1 MYNDNSMQ
9 MLKISILNRYV
20 VSAIFVCLSLF
31 VTTTVFAAKPL
42 PLIYCGVVTLNGTPF
57 KSDGNYVLLSQIG
70 NSTFSEYIQLTKT
83 DGTYC
88 GLSIGPDDPS
98 SRETIKFI
106 LVEASEVLR
115 LDLDALNNVASELN
129 LNTDDFEKYWTDIEK
144 KTKPSKYNA
153 DKEKWLRTKLFH
165 EYASKHGIVA
175 QETDKYRVIN
185 FPTVVRDFTLTFQ
198 SLPLPTPTPT
208 PIPTSTPTPTAT
220 PVPDLVATA
229 VAAALEAFKSSQPT
243 ATPSPTVTPTPVPTP
258 EVNIVATAIAAA
270 LEAFKSSQPTP
281 FAATATSVPAT
292 ATLVP
297 PTATPVPATATPVP
311 ATATLVPATAT
322 PLPIVI
328 ETPSISNS
336 EVVLDIDN
344 NLIAKG
350 NNQDK
355 STDESNNFSPLLI
368 ALIILIV
375 IILISVIV
383 VAFFIFK
390 RSKDTVVKY

>member
-1 MYNDNSMQ
+1 MTNSMQ

-115 LDLDALNNVASELN
+115 LDLDALNKVASELN

-144 KTKPSKYNA
+144 KTKPSKYNT

-165 EYASKHGIVA
+165 EYASKHGIFA

-270 LEAFKSSQPTP
+270 LEAFKSSQPTTP

-292 ATLVP
+292 ATSVP
-297 PTATPVPATATPVP
+297 ATATPVPATATPVP

>member
-42 PLIYCGVVTLNGTPF
+42 PLIYCGVVTVDGSPF
-57 KSDGNYVLLSQIG
+57 KSDGKYILLSQIG
-70 NSTFSEYIQLTKT
+70 NSTFSEYVQLTKD

-98 SRETIKFI
+98 SREIIQFI
-106 LVEASEVLR
+106 LVEASEILQQ
-115 LDLDALNNVASELN
+115 DLNTLIKIAAQLNI
-129 LNTDDFEKYWTDIEK
+129 NTDDFEKYWTDIEK

-165 EYASKHGIVA
+165 EYASKHGIFA

-281 FAATATSVPAT
+281 VPATATSVPAT
-292 ATLVP
+292 ATPVPATSTPVP
-297 PTATPVPATATPVP
+297 PTAN
-311 ATATLVPATAT
+311 LVTGTTT

-336 EVVLDIDN
+336 GVVVDIDN

-355 STDESNNFSPLLI
+355 STDESNNFSPLFI